1 MAERSTTQPARSPS
15 FKLPPSAQM
24 PKPAGAWSRA
34 VHEATCDLRAR
45 PPSTPPC
52 PAGRGPPR
60 LPC

>member
-1 MAERSTTQPARSPS
+1 MAERSTTQPARSPG

-24 PKPAGAWSRA
+24 PTPAGAWGRV
-34 VHEATCDLRAR
+34 VHEATWDLRAR
-45 PPSTPPC
+45 PLSTPPC